1 LIPPARR
8 FPPIDKTGFL
18 EDDSYLMSNA
28 KPPEKIAPAA
38 PNPCPPAAPPPV
50 ADDFPSRFARY
61 FFGVLTLII
70 LYYSYLIIKPF
81 LVEIFL
87 ALVFFIIS
95 KPLYSMI
102 LHLFRGQRG
111 LASALTCLLL
121 AVFIVVPLLTLASII
136 AGQALDVYNL
146 ISEGLH
152 SGDLWQKLTVKLAFV
167 QDYAKQ
173 YNIPLNL
180 DKLQIEQLI
189 RSALV
194 NASQFIYTNSIGLV
208 KGFTGVI
215 FSLLLILFITFFY
228 FLEGDAFISA
238 IKELS
243 PLDPA
248 HNQEILGD
256 VENTIKATLRGTVIV
271 ALVQGILGGLGF
283 VIFGVPRAAF
293 WGTLMV
299 PASVIP
305 VVGAALIWFPG
316 ALFLFFQGY
325 TWYALGLIFW
335 GVVVIGSIDNLVKP
349 YLMKGARYT
358 PTVFTLFAI
367 MGGITYFGTI
377 GFILGPLILSF
388 LLSVLSIYQNT
399 ILRQNRSLQP
409 ASVPQPTRVNQAPPD
424 SGSTP

>member
-1 LIPPARR
+1 MNKA
-8 FPPIDKTGFL
+8 
-18 EDDSYLMSNA
+18 N
-28 KPPEKIAPAA
+28 PPEKTDAAVPAVPPPVAPL
-38 PNPCPPAAPPPV
+38 PV
-50 ADDFPSRFARY
+50 ADDFPSRFARV

-70 LYYSYLIIKPF
+70 LYFSYIIIKPF

-87 ALVFFIIS
+87 ALVLFIIS

-102 LHLFRGQRG
+102 LQLFRGQRG
-111 LASALTCLLL
+111 LSSALTCLLL
-121 AVFIVVPLLTLASII
+121 AFFIIVPIITLASII
-136 AGQALDVYNL
+136 AGQALDVYDL
-146 ISEGLH
+146 ISQGLH
-152 SGDLWQKLTVKLAFV
+152 SGALWQNLTEKLAFL

-173 YNIPLNL
+173 LNIPIDL

-208 KGFTGVI
+208 KGFTSVI

-228 FLEGDAFISA
+228 FLEGDDFINA

-248 HNQEILGD
+248 HNEEIMGD
-256 VENTIKATLRGTVIV
+256 VENTVKATLRGTVIV
-271 ALVQGILGGLGF
+271 ALIQGILGGLGF
-283 VIFGVPRAAF
+283 LIFGVPKAAF
-293 WGTLMV
+293 WGTVMV

-305 VVGAALIWFPG
+305 VVGAALIWLPG
-316 ALFLFFQGY
+316 ALFLYFQGH
-325 TWYALGLIFW
+325 TWYGLGLVFW
-335 GVVVIGSIDNLVKP
+335 GVVVIGSIDNLLKP
-349 YLMKGARYT
+349 YLMRGARYT

-399 ILRQNRSLQP
+399 ILRQNRLHPP
-409 ASVPQPTRVNQAPPD
+409 APVPKPTEGNQAQPD
-424 SGSTP
+424 TRSPSKK